1 MNKQDSL
8 VGRLYSRI
16 DCVKKVNIEKNE
28 NKIDEIFSKPRDSE
42 CVELA
47 NKRWEVLVKWE
58 SVVFDSIETLNNRV
72 KPPILLL

>member
-16 DCVKKVNIEKNE
+16 DYVKKVNIEENE
-28 NKIDEIFSKPRDSE
+28 NEIDEIFSKPRDSE

-47 NKRWEVLVKWE
+47 NKRWEVLVQWE
-58 SVVFDSIETLNNRV
+58 SVVLNSTEKLNDRV
-72 KPPILLL
+72 KPV

>member
-16 DCVKKVNIEKNE
+16 DYVKKVNIEENE
-28 NKIDEIFSKPRDSE
+28 NEIDEIFSKPRDSE

-47 NKRWEVLVKWE
+47 NKRWEVLVQWE
-58 SVVFDSIETLNNRV
+58 SVVLNNIEKLNDRV
-72 KPPILLL
+72 KPV

>member
-16 DCVKKVNIEKNE
+16 DYVKKVNIEENE
-28 NKIDEIFSKPRDSE
+28 NEIDEIFSKPRDSE

-47 NKRWEVLVKWE
+47 NKRWEVLVQWE
-58 SVVFDSIETLNNRV
+58 SVVLNSIEKLNDRV
-72 KPPILLL
+72 KPV

>member
-16 DCVKKVNIEKNE
+16 NYVKKVNIEENE
-28 NKIDEIFSKPRDSE
+28 NEIDEIFSKPRDSE

-47 NKRWEVLVKWE
+47 NKRWEVLVQWE
-58 SVVFDSIETLNNRV
+58 SVVLNSIEKLNDRV
-72 KPPILLL
+72 KPV